1 LVDTFGIVSDETLL
15 DSRICDCCQ
24 TASAMVE
31 NGPVVIYR
39 DRSEREIRD
48 ISIIRFENGAWSE
61 PSNIYRDDW
70 MIAGCPVNGP
80 AMSAHKNK
88 LAIAWFTGKNKK
100 GEVKVIFSENG
111 GRTFGK
117 PVVID
122 ADNPLGRVDI
132 HWLNEKQVAVS
143 WISNKSKSTNISLQV
158 VESNGKKGIFQH
170 ITDTSPE
177 RLSGFPILVP
187 YKGGLILST
196 TEVNSDKSTQT
207 KTYRLSTP
215 Q

>member
-1 LVDTFGIVSDETLL
+1 
-15 DSRICDCCQ
+15 
-24 TASAMVE
+24 
-31 NGPVVIYR
+31 
-39 DRSEREIRD
+39 
-48 ISIIRFENGAWSE
+48 
-61 PSNIYRDDW
+61 
-70 MIAGCPVNGP
+70 
-80 AMSAHKNK
+80 

-158 VESNGKKGIFQH
+158 IDSNGKKGIFQH

-187 YKGGLILST
+187 YEGGLLLST
-196 TEVNSDKSTQT
+196 TKVNSDKSTQI